1 MLNVQEDIVPLHC
14 KDIDDWNKVDF
25 YSIGKYR

>member
-1 MLNVQEDIVPLHC
+1 MLNVQEDIVSLRC
-14 KDIDDWNKVDF
+14 KDIHGWDKVDF